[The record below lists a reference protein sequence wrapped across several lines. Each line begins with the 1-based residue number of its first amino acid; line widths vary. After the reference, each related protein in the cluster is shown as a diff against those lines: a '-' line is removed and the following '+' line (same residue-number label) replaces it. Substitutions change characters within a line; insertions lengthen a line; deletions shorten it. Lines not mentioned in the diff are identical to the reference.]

1 MTWHTFSFGSH
12 YDPERVALGPM
23 VCHDEHL
30 LGRGRG
36 FDTHH
41 HSGVAIVTWVLSGAL
56 EHRDSLGA
64 STGSATVLEPGS
76 VGILYAGGGVDH
88 SEIAAA
94 PQTRFV
100 QVWIRSDQPASY
112 GVVPVAA
119 DRGGFAEA
127 CRVGGSTMYVA
138 RLGAGETVGL
148 PTGELRHLFVAR
160 GALLRS
166 SLAEPADTGDAFV
179 VRGDRNVGV
188 AAAVPTELLL
198 WDLETT

>member
-30 LGRGRG
+30 LGRNRG

-56 EHRDSLGA
+56 THRDSLGDA
-64 STGSATVLEPGS
+64 AVVEPGS
-76 VGILYAGGGVDH
+76 VGILYAGDGVDH
-88 SEIAAA
+88 SEIATA

-100 QVWIRSDQPASY
+100 QVWLRSEEPTASY
-112 GVVPVAA
+112 GVAPVSGDA
-119 DRGGFAEA
+119 GGFVEA
-127 CRVGGSTMYVA
+127 CRVDGSSFRVA
-138 RLGAGETVGL
+138 RLEAGETVAL
-148 PTGELRHLFVAR
+148 PAGELRHLFVAR

-166 SLAEPADTGDAFV
+166 SLAEPAGAGDAFV
-179 VRGDRNVGV
+179 VHGDGGVRV

-198 WDLETT
+198 WSLVG